1 MSDTEYKPFNSSY
14 IKLRNLLEVPP
25 GTQVRV
31 AKARIAI
38 ARLLKSSCPPLV
50 QVFGQST
57 AVCAI

>member
-1 MSDTEYKPFNSSY
+1 MSDTEYKPLNSSY
-14 IKLRNLLEVPP
+14 IKLRNLHEVPP

-50 QVFGQST
+50 QVFGQ
-57 AVCAI
+57 